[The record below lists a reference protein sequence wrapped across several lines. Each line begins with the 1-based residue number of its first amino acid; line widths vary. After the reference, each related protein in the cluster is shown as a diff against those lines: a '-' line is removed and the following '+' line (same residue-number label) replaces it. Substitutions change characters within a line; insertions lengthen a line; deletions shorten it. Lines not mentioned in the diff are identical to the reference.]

1 MNSHS
6 RIRRA
11 KDSVEAIMT
20 QKAMGIRSNMIKHN
34 IKWIHWKQNHWYLLI
49 VDKYKLNRYHSIQFK
64 NNFKNLIVTV
74 TTQIIAKI
82 GNEKGNL
89 SNEGNWN

>member
-1 MNSHS
+1 MTASISFKCLLGDTSMNSHS

-34 IKWIHWKQNHWYLLI
+34 IKWIH
-49 VDKYKLNRYHSIQFK
+49 
-64 NNFKNLIVTV
+64 
-74 TTQIIAKI
+74 
-82 GNEKGNL
+82 
-89 SNEGNWN
+89 